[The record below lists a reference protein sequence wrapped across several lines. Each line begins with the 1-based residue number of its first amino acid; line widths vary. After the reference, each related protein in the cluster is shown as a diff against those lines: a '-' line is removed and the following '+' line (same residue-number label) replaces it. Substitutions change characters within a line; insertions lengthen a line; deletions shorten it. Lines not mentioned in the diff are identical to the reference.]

1 MNVGIQAG
9 KKYRKVNRFCYE
21 DAKALAIVYDITRKS
36 SFEEIKN
43 YWIEDIKSCWSLEA
57 IIVIVGNKLHFL
69 EEKSWWK
76 RW

>member
-1 MNVGIQAG
+1 LNVGIQAG

-43 YWIEDIKSCWSLEA
+43 YWIEDIKSC
-57 IIVIVGNKLHFL
+57 
-69 EEKSWWK
+69 
-76 RW
+76 